1 MRFIQSV
8 TLEFPKISAILCYVS
23 SDLRLKC
30 TVRVQNQ
37 VILPYLCLPKTRVS
51 GVPLLGE
58 SNINLQE
65 NHKKEYHKSKNR
77 DKNKNKMQREK
88 KNR

>member
-37 VILPYLCLPKTRVS
+37 VILPHLCLPKTRVS
-51 GVPLLGE
+51 GATAVGGIKYKFARKPQKGRP
-58 SNINLQE
+58 Q
-65 NHKKEYHKSKNR
+65 KQK
-77 DKNKNKMQREK
+77 DKNKNQK
-88 KNR
+88 

>member
-23 SDLRLKC
+23 SDMGLKC
-30 TVRVQNQ
+30 TVRIQNQ

-65 NHKKEYHKSKNR
+65 NHKKEYHKSKK
-77 DKNKNKMQREK
+77 DKNKNKNAEREEK
-88 KNR
+88 